1 MKKFFLEFREFVLRG
16 NVLNLAVGVIIGAAF
31 QNIVSSLTQNILSPI
46 LGLFTG
52 NNFDELHVEALGA
65 DLKYGAFITS
75 VINFLIMSF
84 IVFLLVKFVNG
95 IMSINKKPVE
105 PAAPTTRAC
114 PFCMT
119 DINIKATRCPA
130 CTSNITD

>member
-1 MKKFFLEFREFVLRG
+1 MGKFMKEFREFVLRG

-31 QNIVSSLTQNILSPI
+31 QSIVTSLTTNILSPI

-52 NNFDELHVEALGA
+52 NSFDALHVTVLGV
-65 DLKYGAFITS
+65 DIQYGAFITS

-84 IVFLLVKFVNG
+84 IVFLLVKFVNK
-95 IMSINKKPVE
+95 IMSIHKKPEE

-114 PFCMT
+114 PFCVT
-119 DINIKATRCPA
+119 DISIKATRCPA
-130 CTSNITD
+130 CTSELAS